1 MDNLSRNYQTALLT
15 GPESYPNTWQL
26 MNTMNDLA
34 LLPVMHFKDRF
45 ARARPSQIDP
55 RIEPLID
62 VPGHPSFPSGHSTQ
76 NFLIAHLLSEVIGD
90 DAELIARVFAIARR
104 VAENREWAGVHYHS
118 DTEAGESLARDIFP
132 NMKQVFATPIKEAIE
147 EWQELKPEEARPA
160 EPGRQWDDPFPESH
174 FRRHQWNLEN
184 HDRRGL
190 DINLRAAWEQLHVWQ
205 GEPAQEPRHV
215 RVALI
220 DLAVDLE
227 HPALLQRF
235 DRALARNLDYPNVAQ
250 EGFVEAFRSASSAHA
265 IACAG
270 IIAADALKVK
280 RPAANGHQ
288 EQDEPGCLGIAPHCT
303 IIPYRAMTLTEPVMH
318 KRQILARAVL
328 EAATGVTFDQV
339 GAPAGRWTAAGKTT
353 RPAADILFLPL
364 PLEPLP
370 DGQPDPLALALAFAA
385 TRMPVIIPC
394 GNKGTSS
401 LGYLSDP
408 AKGAPEPASV
418 DDLSK
423 LLDLDRAGVQAVF
436 GAPGRS
442 DQQII
447 EGLLLGLRREAAAIC
462 VGACNDR
469 GRRSRYSQYGE
480 GLTVVAP
487 SDDVH
492 PAQPVK
498 SGAAEAL
505 PRSIATTDL
514 VGIGG
519 YMQDQSHYT
528 LSDNEFGFG
537 GTSAAGAQVT
547 GVVALMLEA
556 NPRLRPTEVREILRD
571 TARVRLE
578 TPGDLL
584 VADDGQ
590 MPSQPSAEF
599 GYGLVDAARAVDE
612 ACRRAQQGGATGR

>member
-1 MDNLSRNYQTALLT
+1 
-15 GPESYPNTWQL
+15 
-26 MNTMNDLA
+26 
-34 LLPVMHFKDRF
+34 
-45 ARARPSQIDP
+45 
-55 RIEPLID
+55 
-62 VPGHPSFPSGHSTQ
+62 
-76 NFLIAHLLSEVIGD
+76 
-90 DAELIARVFAIARR
+90 
-104 VAENREWAGVHYHS
+104 
-118 DTEAGESLARDIFP
+118 
-132 NMKQVFATPIKEAIE
+132 VFATPIREAIE
-147 EWQELKPEEARPA
+147 EWQELKLEEARPP
-160 EPGRQWDDPFPESH
+160 EPHIERDNPFPESH
-174 FRRHQWNLEN
+174 FRRQQWNLEN

-190 DINLRAAWEQLHVWQ
+190 DINVRAAWDQLHIWQ
-205 GEPAQEPRHV
+205 GEPAAARQV

-220 DLAVDLE
+220 DMAVDLE
-227 HPALLQRF
+227 HPAMVCRF
-235 DRALARNLDYPNVAQ
+235 DHALARNLDYPNVAG

-270 IIAADALKVK
+270 IIAADALAVR
-280 RPAANGHQ
+280 RPAANGHP

-328 EAATGVTFDQV
+328 EVATGVTFEPV
-339 GAPAGRWTAAGKTT
+339 AAPAGSPRPKLRWTAGNTR

-370 DGQPDPLALALAFAA
+370 DDQPDPLALALAFAA
-385 TRMPVIIPC
+385 TRIPVIIPS

-408 AKGAPEPASV
+408 AKDAPDPASV

-423 LLDLDRAGVQAVF
+423 LFDLDRAGVDAVF
-436 GAPGRS
+436 GAPARS

-447 EGLLLGLRREAAAIC
+447 EGLLLALRRESAAIC
-462 VGACNDR
+462 VASCNDR

-487 SDDVH
+487 SDDVR
-492 PAQPVK
+492 PAHPVK
-498 SGAAEAL
+498 SGAVEAL

-578 TPGDLL
+578 TAGDLL
-584 VADDGQ
+584 TADDGQ
-590 MPSQPSAEF
+590 MPSRPSAEF
-599 GYGLVDAARAVDE
+599 GYGLVDAARAVEE
-612 ACRRAQQGGATGR
+612 ALRRAEQAAASDR